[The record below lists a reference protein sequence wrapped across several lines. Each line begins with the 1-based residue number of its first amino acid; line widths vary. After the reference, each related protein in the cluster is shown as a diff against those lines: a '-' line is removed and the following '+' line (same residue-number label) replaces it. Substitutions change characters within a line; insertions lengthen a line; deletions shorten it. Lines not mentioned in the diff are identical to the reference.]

1 MFWIVLKYT
10 LFLHYATNNYWYT
23 ENRECQT
30 GKQCFIPN
38 TLSILLTGDNP
49 SQKERPQSS
58 VGFGNF
64 TTLKGKLQF

>member
-1 MFWIVLKYT
+1 MQLTITDILKIVKPV
-10 LFLHYATNNYWYT
+10 
-23 ENRECQT
+23 RDCQT